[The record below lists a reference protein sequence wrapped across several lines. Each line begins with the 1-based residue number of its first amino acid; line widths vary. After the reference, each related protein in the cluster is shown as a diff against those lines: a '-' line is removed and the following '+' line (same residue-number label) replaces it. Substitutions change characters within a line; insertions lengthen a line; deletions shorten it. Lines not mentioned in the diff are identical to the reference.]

1 MDFDK
6 LIAEIPKDPIKWTI
20 QDVGKW
26 LDFIGLTS
34 LKDTFCNSCPK
45 FLILQKFKIPSTE
58 PISFN
63 FQRKI

>member
-26 LDFIGLTS
+26 LDFIGLAS
-34 LKDTFCNSCPK
+34 LKETFCN
-45 FLILQKFKIPSTE
+45 
-58 PISFN
+58 
-63 FQRKI
+63 